1 MTNTTHG
8 YWGKT
13 PGREVSMY
21 KTQAEVEAAL
31 AETYSGPIFQREGA
45 GGRTFDYIPW
55 TETVRLLNTVFGP
68 FGWTTSQPI
77 VSYNEGVYTVTLALT
92 VTVTEAEGDYNTITK
107 TVPGVGQAVSRGAN
121 DDNAAKS
128 ALSDAISRAAKLL
141 GDAFG
146 FGLYEKKPGQ
156 GQRSSTSTT
165 PQVTHGDLGF
175 RPSAKQEAM
184 LRKNNIP
191 FETMTG
197 PEWKAALDEVFAK
210 LKAREPVELTF

>member
-1 MTNTTHG
+1 
-8 YWGKT
+8 
-13 PGREVSMY
+13 MY

-55 TETVRLLNTVFGP
+55 TETVRLLNAVFGP
-68 FGWTTSQPI
+68 FGWTTSQP
-77 VSYNEGVYTVTLALT
+77 VTTYHDGVYTVTLALT
-92 VTVTEAEGDYNTITK
+92 VHVANEQGITISK
-107 TVPGVGQAVSRGAN
+107 AVPGVGQAVSRGSN

-156 GQRSSTSTT
+156 GQRSTT
-165 PQVTHGDLGF
+165 PRPTTSGDLGR
-175 RPSAKQEAM
+175 RPSDKQAAM
-184 LRKNNIP
+184 LVKNNIP
-191 FETMTG
+191 FETMTFE
-197 PEWKAALDEVFAK
+197 EWKPALDAIFEKLNAK
-210 LKAREPVELTF
+210 REAQEATF